1 MENTAIENR
10 ITDRMRVEYRSE
22 IEAGVKAG
30 FTYEQ
35 SKSMALDFIR
45 KKYEIDGDLSVS
57 ENATLGGTMKWFKK
71 SLEKKAEQV
80 SLKTS
85 TGTKI
90 CTKCG
95 LKKNYSEFWANK
107 TTKDGF
113 QYWCKDCM
121 QKVEKKSV
129 EAESPTSLF
138 KDVFEE
144 VDTYTFSVSVNN
156 MRVIYENGQ
165 MYYSRIDDT
174 PLSDHDIDDALK
186 LRKRAHE
193 KIASLTRGN

>member
-1 MENTAIENR
+1 
-10 ITDRMRVEYRSE
+10 
-22 IEAGVKAG
+22 
-30 FTYEQ
+30 
-35 SKSMALDFIR
+35 
-45 KKYEIDGDLSVS
+45 
-57 ENATLGGTMKWFKK
+57 
-71 SLEKKAEQV
+71 
-80 SLKTS
+80 
-85 TGTKI
+85 
-90 CTKCG
+90 
-95 LKKNYSEFWANK
+95 
-107 TTKDGF
+107 
-113 QYWCKDCM
+113 M

>member
-1 MENTAIENR
+1 MVQKI
-10 ITDRMRVEYRSE
+10 
-22 IEAGVKAG
+22 
-30 FTYEQ
+30 F
-35 SKSMALDFIR
+35 R
-45 KKYEIDGDLSVS
+45 KKGRTSIF
-57 ENATLGGTMKWFKK
+57 ENFNWNKNLYQMRT
-71 SLEKKAEQV
+71 E
-80 SLKTS
+80 
-85 TGTKI
+85 
-90 CTKCG
+90 
-95 LKKNYSEFWANK
+95 KNYSEFWANK